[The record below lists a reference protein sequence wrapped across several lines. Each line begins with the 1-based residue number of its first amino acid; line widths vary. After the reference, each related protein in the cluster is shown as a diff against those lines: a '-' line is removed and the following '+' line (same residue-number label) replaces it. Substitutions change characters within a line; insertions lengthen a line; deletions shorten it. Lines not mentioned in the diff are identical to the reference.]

1 MVYTDIG
8 KHTLPVSEALLASEI
23 RISRVK
29 DFIKAR
35 QHCQH
40 EASFTTVLKP
50 LLQAPASKNKLR
62 FKSDIYFAN
71 AVNQESNPAVI
82 VMTILLASP
91 RKLLA
96 RY

>member
-1 MVYTDIG
+1 MVCTDIG

-40 EASFTTVLKP
+40 KASFTTVLKP

-62 FKSDIYFAN
+62 FKSDIYSAN

-82 VMTILLASP
+82 VMTILLASL